1 MRVVN
6 VRKGIAGDK
15 PEPMCDEKRRK
26 KTEMQLET
34 KGGTGK
40 QQEVVERVRKEV
52 KRVDAA
58 VALIETVAK
67 SNLDVRKNE

>member
-1 MRVVN
+1 
-6 VRKGIAGDK
+6 
-15 PEPMCDEKRRK
+15 
-26 KTEMQLET
+26 MQLET

-67 SNLDVRKNE
+67 K